1 MVFWS
6 LLDSMVNMA
15 KYGYRKISEDG
26 CNSKKVSL
34 FSLLFFRW
42 MNSVLRTGSERSLE
56 EKDFL
61 PLAKESTSHYLTK
74 RLKKQWNNEKARCRN
89 KNNSK
94 KSKLWKSLLKSI
106 PLYDL
111 MLIISTS
118 ALYSLTRLL
127 QPLLLGCL
135 TKALMSAE
143 RQNNYLSYGY
153 ALGMGANALLGCIA
167 LHQYGWRC
175 ERLSIRISSA
185 LKGLV
190 YLKVSKDKARR
201 AIIAYNLA

>member
-1 MVFWS
+1 
-6 LLDSMVNMA
+6 MVNMA
-15 KYGYRKISEDG
+15 KYGYRKIAEDG
-26 CNSKKVSL
+26 NSKKASL

-42 MNSVLRTGSERSLE
+42 MNSVLRTGNERSLE

-74 RLKKQWNNEKARCRN
+74 RLKKKWNDEKARCN
-89 KNNSK
+89 KYNSK
-94 KSKLWKSLLKSI
+94 IPKLWKSLLKSI

-111 MLIISTS
+111 MFIISTS

-135 TKALMSAE
+135 TKALMSEE

-190 YLKVSKDKARR
+190 YLKVSKNKARCMS
-201 AIIAYNLA
+201 NHSP